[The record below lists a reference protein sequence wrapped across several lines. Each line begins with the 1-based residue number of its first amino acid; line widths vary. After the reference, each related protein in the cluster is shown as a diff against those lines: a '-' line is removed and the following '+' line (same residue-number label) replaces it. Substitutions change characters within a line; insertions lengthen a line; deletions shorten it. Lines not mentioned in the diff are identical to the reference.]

1 MQMKRN
7 FYSLALIGLIFL
19 AACQEQSP
27 SPTPSTNAGRAA
39 VEPTATVKATA
50 TAVPTISPTETPKP
64 DPTPTNSQEE
74 PGLIPQESTS
84 QFPPAE
90 IVNDEGGAVS
100 ITGEVEYTNTFFTM
114 GVAEP
119 VIILEDQAGFVDRNE
134 NFLMPVESQTLGQ
147 ITSDFFTSPFSYSI
161 ALPLEPKG
169 TERDVDNDGETDDG
183 VQIFAAAYWTNTFGD
198 PYLEERDLFGGGWST
213 AYASTLTSSDADT
226 RREIVGGKLLVYAAD
241 ENQGFSSGFGDD
253 GLLLTEDDPIVAL
266 PQGYTV
272 VDLDTD
278 PFTFDRSRHPVI
290 DLIEPESTALVDY
303 SDLGY
308 AEAFDAL
315 IEKLRKEYAFTE
327 YKGLDWDQIHADL
340 RPQFETAD
348 KEQDPA
354 LYRRALR
361 DLTWS
366 IPDGHVS
373 GPQLIDEFL
382 EETRGGLGIAVR
394 ELDDGRTIVNYL
406 GAGSAADEA
415 GIELGAEILEIDG
428 IPIGDKV
435 SEITP
440 HSAPFSSEHFKRLQQ
455 LRYVTRFPE
464 DTEVS
469 LTYRNPES
477 DTTETATLTA
487 VQEPQSFRFSSFTV
501 GRDGFELPVEYKILP
516 QSGYAYAEITSFSD
530 NELLTIQLWE
540 RMMRTLN
547 ENNISGLIVDMR
559 QNAGG
564 SGFLADQMA
573 AYFFN
578 EPLELGNTGK
588 YNKDRD
594 DFYFD
599 SRSIERFYLPAEEL
613 RYDGAVAVLIGPNC
627 NSACE
632 FFSYDMTLEERA
644 AIIGQ
649 YPTAGLGGSI
659 DTVKMPEGELF
670 TFTKGRAVDADG
682 EIHIEGKG
690 VPPTTLVPVNEET
703 LLNEEDPILAAAIDY
718 LNSALMPEISD
729 GGVIQLGDVIE
740 GQLPKDTAMEY
751 TLQVN
756 AGDIIN
762 VLAVSDEFD
771 PIVLIFDEEGTLL
784 IANEYLTD
792 DVTDAGFEAL
802 EIPQDLTLVL
812 WVASLD
818 KENEG
823 AFTISVTDAGE

>member
-1 MQMKRN
+1 MPP
-7 FYSLALIGLIFL
+7 
-19 AACQEQSP
+19 EE
-27 SPTPSTNAGRAA
+27 PSTVA
-39 VEPTATVKATA
+39 
-50 TAVPTISPTETPKP
+50 
-64 DPTPTNSQEE
+64 
-74 PGLIPQESTS
+74 QESIT

-100 ITGEVEYTNTFFTM
+100 ITGDVEYTNTFFTM

-169 TERDVDNDGETDDG
+169 TKRDVDNNGEKDEG

-226 RREIVGGKLLVYAAD
+226 KREIVGGKLLIYAVD

-253 GLLLTEDDPIVAL
+253 GLLFTEDDPIVTL

-290 DLIEPESTALVDY
+290 DLIEPENAALVDY
-303 SDLGY
+303 SELGY

-315 IEKLRKEYAFTE
+315 VEKLRKEYAFTE
-327 YKGLDWDQIHADL
+327 YKGLDWDQIHANL

-348 KEQDPA
+348 EKQDPA

-361 DLTWS
+361 DLTWA

-382 EETRGGLGIAVR
+382 EETRGGVGIAVR

-406 GAGSAADEA
+406 GVGTPADEA
-415 GIELGAEILEIDG
+415 GIEIGAEILEING
-428 IPIGDKV
+428 VPISDKV
-435 SEITP
+435 SEIMP

-464 DTEVS
+464 DTEIT

-477 DTTETATLTA
+477 DTTETVNLTA

-516 QSGYAYAEITSFSD
+516 QSNYAYAEITSFSD

-547 ENNISGLIVDMR
+547 ENNISGLIIDMR

-573 AYFFN
+573 AYFFE
-578 EPLELGNTGK
+578 EPLELGNTGQ

-594 DFYFD
+594 DFFFD
-599 SRSIERFYLPAEEL
+599 SRGVERFYLPAEEL
-613 RYDGAVAVLIGPNC
+613 RYDGAVALLIGPNC

-644 AIIGQ
+644 AIIGH

-659 DTVKMPEGELF
+659 DTVKMPEGEIF
-670 TFTKGRAVDADG
+670 TFTKGRAVDANG

-690 VPPTTLVPVNEET
+690 VPPTRQVPVNEET
-703 LLNEEDPILAAAIDY
+703 LLSEDDPILTAAIEY
-718 LNSALMPEISD
+718 LDNALMPEISD
-729 GGVIQLGDVIE
+729 GGEIRLGDVKE
-740 GQLPKDTAMEY
+740 GLLPKAAAMKY
-751 TLQVN
+751 TLHVN

-762 VLAVSDEFD
+762 ILAISDEFD
-771 PIVLIFDEEGTLL
+771 PIVLIFDEEGNLL
-784 IANEYLTD
+784 GANEYLAD
-792 DVTDAGFEAL
+792 GATDAGFEAL
-802 EIPQDLTLVL
+802 EIPEDLTLEL

-818 KENEG
+818 EENEG
-823 AFTISVTDAGE
+823 EFTFSVIDAEG

>member
-1 MQMKRN
+1 M
-7 FYSLALIGLIFL
+7 A
-19 AACQEQSP
+19 
-27 SPTPSTNAGRAA
+27 PTTTP
-39 VEPTATVKATA
+39 EPDPTATT
-50 TAVPTISPTETPKP
+50 SQTEP
-64 DPTPTNSQEE
+64 DPVT
-74 PGLIPQESTS
+74 QESNS
-84 QFPPAE
+84 EFPSAE

-100 ITGEVEYTNTFFTM
+100 ISGDVEYTNTFFTM

-169 TERDVDNDGETDDG
+169 TKRDVDNNGEMNEG
-183 VQIFAAAYWTNTFGD
+183 VQVFAAAYWTNTFGD

-241 ENQGFSSGFGDD
+241 EDQGFSSGFGDD
-253 GLLLTEDDPIVAL
+253 GLLFTEDDPIVAL

-303 SDLGY
+303 SELGY
-308 AEAFDAL
+308 ADAFDAL
-315 IEKLRKEYAFTE
+315 VEKLRKEYAFTE
-327 YKGLDWDQIHADL
+327 YKDLDWDQIHADL

-348 KEQDPA
+348 DEQDPEI
-354 LYRRALR
+354 YRRALR
-361 DLTWS
+361 DLTWA

-382 EETRGGLGIAVR
+382 EETRGGVGIAVR

-406 GAGSAADEA
+406 GAGTPAAEA

-428 IPIGDKV
+428 VPISEKV
-435 SEITP
+435 SEIMP

-455 LRYVTRFPE
+455 LRYVTRFPD
-464 DTEVS
+464 DTKIT

-477 DTTETATLTA
+477 DVTETVNLTA
-487 VQEPQSFRFSSFTV
+487 VPEPQSFRFSSFTI

-516 QSGYAYAEITSFSD
+516 QTNYAYAEITSFSD

-547 ENNISGLIVDMR
+547 ENNINGLIIDMR

-573 AYFFN
+573 AYFFE

-594 DFYFD
+594 DFFFD
-599 SRSIERFYLPAEEL
+599 SRSVERFYLPAEEL
-613 RYDGAVAVLIGPNC
+613 RYDGAVALLIGPNC

-644 AIIGQ
+644 GIIGQ

-659 DTVKMPEGELF
+659 DTVKMPEGEIF
-670 TFTKGRAVDADG
+670 TFTKGRAVDANG

-690 VPPTTLVPVNEET
+690 VPPTTQVPVNEET

-718 LNSALMPEISD
+718 LDSALMPEISD
-729 GGVIQLGDVIE
+729 GGEIRLGDVKE
-740 GQLPKDTAMEY
+740 GQLPKAAAMEY
-751 TLQVN
+751 TLHVN
-756 AGDIIN
+756 AGDIIDI
-762 VLAVSDEFD
+762 LAVSDEFD
-771 PIVLIFDEEGTLL
+771 PVVLIFDEEGNLL
-784 IANEYLTD
+784 AANEYLAD
-792 DVTDAGFEAL
+792 DTTDAGFKAL
-802 EIPQDLTLVL
+802 EIPGDLTLVL
-812 WVASLD
+812 WVASLND
-818 KENEG
+818 ENEG
-823 AFTISVTDAGE
+823 VFTLSVIETEG

>member
-1 MQMKRN
+1 M
-7 FYSLALIGLIFL
+7 
-19 AACQEQSP
+19 P
-27 SPTPSTNAGRAA
+27 P
-39 VEPTATVKATA
+39 
-50 TAVPTISPTETPKP
+50 
-64 DPTPTNSQEE
+64 EE
-74 PGLIPQESTS
+74 PGLIAQESTS
-84 QFPPAE
+84 EFPPAE

-100 ITGEVEYTNTFFTM
+100 ITGNVEYTNTFFTM

-169 TERDVDNDGETDDG
+169 TERDVDNDGETDEG
-183 VQIFAAAYWTNTFGD
+183 VQIFAAAYWANTFGD

-226 RREIVGGKLLVYAAD
+226 KREIVGGKLLVYAAD

-253 GLLLTEDDPIVAL
+253 GLLFTEDDPIVAL

-303 SDLGY
+303 SELGY

-315 IEKLRKEYAFTE
+315 VEKLRKEYAFTE

-348 KEQDPA
+348 EEQDPA

-373 GPQLIDEFL
+373 GPTLIDEFL
-382 EETRGGLGIAVR
+382 EETRGGVGIAVR

-406 GAGSAADEA
+406 GVGTLADEA

-428 IPIGDKV
+428 VPISDKV
-435 SEITP
+435 SEIMP

-464 DTEVS
+464 DTEVT

-477 DTTETATLTA
+477 DMIETVTLTA

-516 QSGYAYAEITSFSD
+516 QSGYVYAEITSFSD

-573 AYFFN
+573 AYFYD

-588 YNKDRD
+588 YDKDRD

-599 SRSIERFYLPAEEL
+599 SRGVERFYLPAEEL
-613 RYDGAVAVLIGPNC
+613 RYDGAVAILIGPNC

-632 FFSYDMTLEERA
+632 FFSYDMTLKERA

-659 DTVKMPEGELF
+659 DRVKMPEGEFF
-670 TFTKGRAVDADG
+670 TFTKGRAVDANGD
-682 EIHIEGKG
+682 IHIEGKG
-690 VPPTTLVPVNEET
+690 VPPTTQVPVNEET
-703 LLNEEDPILAAAIDY
+703 LLSDEDPILAAAVDY

-729 GGVIQLGDVIE
+729 GGEIRLGDVKE
-740 GQLPKDTAMEY
+740 GQLAKDTAMEY
-751 TLQVN
+751 RLQVS

-762 VLAVSDEFD
+762 ILAVSDDFD
-771 PIVLIFDEEGTLL
+771 PVVMKVHSRL
-784 IANEYLTD
+784 
-792 DVTDAGFEAL
+792 
-802 EIPQDLTLVL
+802 
-812 WVASLD
+812 ASLMRED
-818 KENEG
+818 SRLANDDG
-823 AFTISVTDAGE
+823 LPAA

>member
-1 MQMKRN
+1 
-7 FYSLALIGLIFL
+7 
-19 AACQEQSP
+19 
-27 SPTPSTNAGRAA
+27 
-39 VEPTATVKATA
+39 
-50 TAVPTISPTETPKP
+50 
-64 DPTPTNSQEE
+64 
-74 PGLIPQESTS
+74 
-84 QFPPAE
+84 
-90 IVNDEGGAVS
+90 
-100 ITGEVEYTNTFFTM
+100 
-114 GVAEP
+114 
-119 VIILEDQAGFVDRNE
+119 
-134 NFLMPVESQTLGQ
+134 
-147 ITSDFFTSPFSYSI
+147 
-161 ALPLEPKG
+161 LPY
-169 TERDVDNDGETDDG
+169 R
-183 VQIFAAAYWTNTFGD
+183 
-198 PYLEERDLFGGGWST
+198 FGGGWST

-226 RREIVGGKLLVYAAD
+226 KREIVGGKLLVYAAD

-253 GLLLTEDDPIVAL
+253 GLLFTEDDPIVAL

-303 SDLGY
+303 SELGY

-315 IEKLRKEYAFTE
+315 VEKLRKEYAFTE

-348 KEQDPA
+348 EEQDPA

-373 GPQLIDEFL
+373 GPTLIDEFL
-382 EETRGGLGIAVR
+382 EETRGGVGIAVR

-406 GAGSAADEA
+406 GAGTLADEA

-428 IPIGDKV
+428 IPISDKV
-435 SEITP
+435 SEIMP

-464 DTEVS
+464 DTEVT

-477 DTTETATLTA
+477 DMIETVTLTA

-516 QSGYAYAEITSFSD
+516 QSGYVYAEITSFSD

-573 AYFFN
+573 AYFYD

-588 YNKDRD
+588 YDKDRD

-599 SRSIERFYLPAEEL
+599 SRGVERFYLPAEEL
-613 RYDGAVAVLIGPNC
+613 RYDGAVAILIGPNC

-632 FFSYDMTLEERA
+632 FFSYDMTLKERA

-659 DTVKMPEGELF
+659 DRVKMPEGEFF
-670 TFTKGRAVDADG
+670 TFTKGRAVDANGD
-682 EIHIEGKG
+682 IHIEGKG
-690 VPPTTLVPVNEET
+690 VPPTTRVPVNEET
-703 LLNEEDPILAAAIDY
+703 LLNDEDPILAAAVDY
-718 LNSALMPEISD
+718 LNNALMPEISD
-729 GGVIQLGDVIE
+729 GGEIRLGDVKE
-740 GQLPKDTAMEY
+740 GQLAKDTAMEY
-751 TLQVN
+751 RLQVS

-762 VLAVSDEFD
+762 ILAVSDDFD
-771 PIVLIFDEEGTLL
+771 PVVLIFDEQGTLL
-784 IANEYLTD
+784 VANEYLAD
-792 DVTDAGFEAL
+792 DATDAGFEAL
-802 EIPQDLTLVL
+802 EIPRDLTLVL

-818 KENEG
+818 GENEG
-823 AFTISVTDAGE
+823 AFTFSVIDAGG

>member
-1 MQMKRN
+1 MKRTLH
-7 FYSLALIGLIFL
+7 SLALIGLIFL
-19 AACQEQSP
+19 VACQEQSP
-27 SPTPSTNAGRAA
+27 SPTPSAA
-39 VEPTATVKATA
+39 SSSVTVESTA
-50 TAVPTISPTETPKP
+50 TAVPTIAPTETPQP
-64 DPTPTNSQEE
+64 DPTATMPPEE
-74 PGLIPQESTS
+74 PSTVAQESIT

-100 ITGEVEYTNTFFTM
+100 ITGDVEYTNTFFTM

-169 TERDVDNDGETDDG
+169 TKRDVDNNGEKDEG

-226 RREIVGGKLLVYAAD
+226 KREIVGGKLLIYAVD

-253 GLLLTEDDPIVAL
+253 GLLFTEDDPIVTL

-290 DLIEPESTALVDY
+290 DLIEPENAALVDY
-303 SDLGY
+303 SELGY

-315 IEKLRKEYAFTE
+315 VEKLRKEYAFTE
-327 YKGLDWDQIHADL
+327 YKGLDWDQIHANL

-348 KEQDPA
+348 EKQDPA

-361 DLTWS
+361 DLTWA

-382 EETRGGLGIAVR
+382 EETRGGVGIAVR

-406 GAGSAADEA
+406 GVGTPADEA
-415 GIELGAEILEIDG
+415 GIEIGAEILEING
-428 IPIGDKV
+428 VPISDKV
-435 SEITP
+435 SEIMP

-464 DTEVS
+464 DTEIT

-477 DTTETATLTA
+477 DTTETVNLTA

-516 QSGYAYAEITSFSD
+516 QSNYAYAEITSFSD

-547 ENNISGLIVDMR
+547 ENNISGLIIDMR

-573 AYFFN
+573 AYFFE
-578 EPLELGNTGK
+578 EPLELGNTGQ

-594 DFYFD
+594 DFFFD
-599 SRSIERFYLPAEEL
+599 SRGVERFYLPAEEL
-613 RYDGAVAVLIGPNC
+613 RYDGAVALLIGPNC

-644 AIIGQ
+644 AIIGH

-659 DTVKMPEGELF
+659 DTVKMPEGEIF
-670 TFTKGRAVDADG
+670 TFTKGRAVDANG

-690 VPPTTLVPVNEET
+690 VPPTRQVPVNEET
-703 LLNEEDPILAAAIDY
+703 LLSEDDPILTAAIEY
-718 LNSALMPEISD
+718 LDNALMPEISD
-729 GGVIQLGDVIE
+729 GGEIRLGDVKE
-740 GQLPKDTAMEY
+740 GLLPKAAAMKY
-751 TLQVN
+751 TLHVN

-762 VLAVSDEFD
+762 ILAISDEFD
-771 PIVLIFDEEGTLL
+771 PIVLIFDEEGNLL
-784 IANEYLTD
+784 GANEYLAD
-792 DVTDAGFEAL
+792 GATDAGFEAL
-802 EIPQDLTLVL
+802 EIPEDLTLEL

-818 KENEG
+818 EENEG
-823 AFTISVTDAGE
+823 EFTFSVIDAEG